1 MAENRLSSP
10 RPGARA
16 SEYPG
21 VPKPA
26 DSDSASTSNAETAPI
41 AKPSGLGFAAL
52 GVPETLVRLLDR
64 AGITEPFPIQ
74 SATLPDSLAGRDVL
88 GRGRT
93 GSGKTLAFGLPVLTR
108 LANARRDRKPGRP
121 RALILAPTRELAI
134 QIDATIAPL
143 AKSLGL
149 RTTTIFGGVG
159 QNPQID
165 ALRNGVDVV
174 VACPGR
180 LEDLITQGHCKLDR
194 IEIAVLDEADH
205 MADLGFLPGVKRLLD
220 RAPDDCQHMLFSAT
234 LDNGIDV
241 IVKRYLHN
249 PVTHSVDSE
258 QSPVNTMTHHVLH
271 VATADRLPV
280 LVDLTSAPGRSIVF
294 TRTKYRAKTLT
305 KQLNASG
312 VPAVEMHGNLTQN
325 VRVRNLAA
333 FSEGRAVVLVAT
345 DIAARGIHVD
355 DVTLVIHADP
365 PIEHKAYLHR
375 SGRTARAGNDGTVVT
390 IVQESER
397 REVSQLMK
405 KAGIDPIVTA
415 VTPGN
420 PLLQELAPGVRH
432 RRSPTEIAAAFAVE
446 EPRGARPNSRSSGR
460 PKAAAGAP
468 GARHGRTGQ
477 GGRRGSG
484 GSAAGGSGSGS
495 GSGTG
500 GGPRTGSK
508 PGGSRSGSA
517 PAGRSSRGGS
527 TQSTR
532 GGGAPTGR
540 GRSGGSGGPSSGSG
554 AGGGG
559 QRSGGG
565 GRRGT
570 GSRTTR

>member
-26 DSDSASTSNAETAPI
+26 DSAPVPATEAPTAQ
-41 AKPSGLGFAAL
+41 PSGLGFAAL

-234 LDNGIDV
+234 LDKGIDV

-432 RRSPTEIAAAFAVE
+432 RRSPAEIAAAFAVE
-446 EPRGARPNSRSSGR
+446 EPRGGRPNSRSSGR

-484 GSAAGGSGSGS
+484 GSSAGGSGS

-500 GGPRTGSK
+500 GGPRSGSK
-508 PGGSRSGSA
+508 PSGSRSGSA
-517 PAGRSSRGGS
+517 PAGRSSRGGA

-540 GRSGGSGGPSSGSG
+540 GRSGGSGGGSG
-554 AGGGG
+554 AAGGG

>member
-41 AKPSGLGFAAL
+41 AQPSGLGFAAL

-134 QIDATIAPL
+134 QIDATISPL

-149 RTTTIFGGVG
+149 RNTTIFGGVG

-234 LDNGIDV
+234 LDKGIDV

-460 PKAAAGAP
+460 PKAVAGAP

-484 GSAAGGSGSGS
+484 GSSAGGSGSGS

-500 GGPRTGSK
+500 GGPRTGAK

-540 GRSGGSGGPSSGSG
+540 GRSGGSG

-559 QRSGGG
+559 QRSGGGAGG